1 MPHNFFCASV
11 CSHGCEGED
20 AVVQGRWV
28 VEVLQHSMKQL
39 EQLDVVRLERFR
51 IRLHHLI
58 QQQEANL
65 FGKKTIQRML
75 LTKIMLYN
83 TTTDFVIRPFYL
95 IIKYKKIG
103 GKTL

>member
-1 MPHNFFCASV
+1 MPHHFFCASV
-11 CSHGCEGED
+11 CSYGCEGED

-39 EQLDVVRLERFR
+39 QQLAVVRLERLR
-51 IRLHHLI
+51 IGLHHLI

-65 FGKKTIQRML
+65 LGKKTIYFPRLL

-83 TTTDFVIRPFYL
+83 TTGDYGILT
-95 IIKYKKIG
+95 
-103 GKTL
+103 TLNKRYF